1 MSCCVQ
7 GVHVP
12 AIVRRATFGG
22 PVYRCAARSHGSSH
36 WFRAAAGLM

>member
-22 PVYRCAARSHGSSH
+22 PVYRCAARFFAFVSHGQQ
-36 WFRAAAGLM
+36 LV